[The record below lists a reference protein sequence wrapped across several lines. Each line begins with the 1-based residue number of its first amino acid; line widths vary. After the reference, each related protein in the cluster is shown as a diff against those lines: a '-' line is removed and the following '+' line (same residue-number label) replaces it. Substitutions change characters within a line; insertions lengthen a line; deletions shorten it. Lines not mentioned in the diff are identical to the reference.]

1 MNLAP
6 NFKFLQCLLS
16 VLKYAWKMMITYVK
30 TKLNSRLAI
39 RQSADLLEAN
49 ILANKISLPLFC
61 FGVMDSLE
69 GLILPL

>member
-1 MNLAP
+1 
-6 NFKFLQCLLS
+6 
-16 VLKYAWKMMITYVK
+16 MMITYVK

-49 ILANKISLPLFC
+49 ILPDKISLPLFC

>member
-1 MNLAP
+1 
-6 NFKFLQCLLS
+6 
-16 VLKYAWKMMITYVK
+16 MMITYVK
-30 TKLNSRLAI
+30 TKLNSRLAL